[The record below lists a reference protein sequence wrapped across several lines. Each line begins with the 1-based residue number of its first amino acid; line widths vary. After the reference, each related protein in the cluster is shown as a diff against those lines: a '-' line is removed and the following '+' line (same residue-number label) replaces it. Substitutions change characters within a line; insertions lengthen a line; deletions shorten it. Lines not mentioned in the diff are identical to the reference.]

1 MDNAYFT
8 EPAAFLIDTLL
19 SLYIAAIMLRF
30 LLQWIGAEYYNPI
43 VQSLIK
49 ITHPPLKLL
58 RRYVPPVG
66 RIDSASLLLAL
77 ALQMLADYAILLLKG
92 APLAFAGL
100 LVLSFS
106 QLLSLLLNI
115 YIFAIFARAILSWIN
130 PGSYH
135 AATAILFSLTEPLLH
150 FCRNAAPIAAGGV
163 DFSPLFALIVLQLIK
178 MLLLP
183 PLQKL
188 TVLLG

>member
-1 MDNAYFT
+1 MDRSFLT
-8 EPAAFLIDTLL
+8 EPALFLIDTLF

-43 VQSLIK
+43 VQTLIK

-66 RIDSASLLLAL
+66 RIDTASLLLAL
-77 ALQMLADYAILLLKG
+77 ALQVLADYTMLLLKG
-92 APLAFAGL
+92 ASLAFAGL

-135 AATAILFSLTEPLLH
+135 AATAILYSLTEPLLR
-150 FCRNAAPIAAGGV
+150 FCRNVGPVVAGGI
-163 DFSPLFALIVLQLIK
+163 DFSPLMALIVLQLMK

-183 PLQKL
+183 PLQNL
-188 TVLLG
+188 IALLG